1 MKRAMNLG
9 MLAVAILAVTAGR
22 TRASQTQ
29 TFDFSITSPDV
40 VGNIAGTISGQVLPY
55 NSGGFVNGDGEGG
68 ALQILVNSFPAAL
81 DSIEAPGFDALS
93 FNSIHENDFVVS
105 DGQIVFGAVGAYEMI
120 NPTGYYHNLQFIFQG
135 PGPDG
140 YDFVSLNGYTNVGL
154 NATDDYGPT
163 FTAESPA
170 SPTPEPVSVTLL
182 GSGLFAVG
190 GFHVV
195 RRRRN
200 AS

>member
-9 MLAVAILAVTAGR
+9 MLAVAILAVMAGR

-40 VGNIAGTISGQVLPY
+40 VGNIAGTITGQVILPY

-93 FNSIHENDFVVS
+93 FNSIHEN
-105 DGQIVFGAVGAYEMI
+105 
-120 NPTGYYHNLQFIFQG
+120 
-135 PGPDG
+135 
-140 YDFVSLNGYTNVGL
+140 
-154 NATDDYGPT
+154 
-163 FTAESPA
+163 
-170 SPTPEPVSVTLL
+170 
-182 GSGLFAVG
+182 
-190 GFHVV
+190 
-195 RRRRN
+195 
-200 AS
+200 